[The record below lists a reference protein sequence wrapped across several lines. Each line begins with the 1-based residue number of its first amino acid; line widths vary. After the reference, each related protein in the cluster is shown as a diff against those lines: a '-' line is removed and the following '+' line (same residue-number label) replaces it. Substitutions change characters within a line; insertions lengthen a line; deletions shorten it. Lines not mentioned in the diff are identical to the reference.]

1 MTKYG
6 STDEIQK
13 LAWGG
18 TKASTPEILASIQ
31 NTVTTLINNILN
43 RNEDFATVP
52 TAIGDIANLVGSEIL
67 RNRGNRENEM
77 TIPQI
82 LDMIKVLLMNYKDQ
96 APASEHRWGTVW
108 YV

>member
-6 STDEIQK
+6 DTSEMQK

-18 TKASTPEILASIQ
+18 AKTTTPDIVTSIQ
-31 NTVTTLINNILN
+31 NTVTTLMNNVLN
-43 RNEDFATVP
+43 RNADYSSVP
-52 TAIGDIANLVGSEIL
+52 TPINDIANLVGSEIL
-67 RNRGNRENEM
+67 RNRGSRDNEM

-96 APASEHRWGTVW
+96 APISETRWGTVW
-108 YV
+108 YI